1 MKLLKSAVVVSV
13 IVISIRK
20 CWKRWSIA
28 TADPSR
34 FSNFAVMEQIKEA
47 INNRNLNPIA
57 RFMLSAKYASMRY
70 DAGIVKPSNKK
81 NKKKS
86 SSTRKSS
93 RNRTPG

>member
-28 TADPSR
+28 TTDPSK

-47 INNRNLNPIA
+47 LNSRNLNPIA
-57 RFMLSAKYASMRY
+57 RFMLYAKYTSMRHA
-70 DAGIVKPSNKK
+70 AGITNPS

-86 SSTRKSS
+86 SNTRKSS
-93 RNRTPG
+93 RNRTPE